1 MNVRVLLHVALLVKP
16 FAAVRAGIWS
26 RITVDEEMRGQSAG
40 PLKCLSALLALKHL
54 LYVMDSPVE
63 NQIKSRKQ

>member
-40 PLKCLSALLALKHL
+40 PLESLPALLALKNL

-63 NQIKSRKQ
+63 NQINKKD